1 MLNFEYYAPTRV
13 FFGDNEEEKLGKI
26 IKSYG
31 FKKVLI
37 HYGKASV
44 VKSGLLDRVISLL
57 KAENIDFITL
67 GGVEA
72 NPKLKLVLEGI
83 KLVKESNVD
92 FILAIGGGSVI
103 DSAKAISNGSKVDF
117 SPWLFSTKKEV
128 SKDHLPLGVI
138 LTISAAGSD
147 MSDSCVI
154 TNEETKEKRGF
165 NSPHNRPLFAI
176 LDPKLTYTVSKY
188 QTACGVVDIMMHTL
202 ERYISIGPD
211 DTDLTDNIAIGV
223 LKTVYKYGLKAVNEP
238 DNYEA
243 RANIMW
249 ANSISHN
256 GITGMGRPFV
266 MSAHQLEHELSGMYD
281 EIAHGAG
288 LAVIWPAWAMVAYK
302 ASISRFKRLSYEV
315 LGITPSNDVNKDIEA
330 GISKLKD
337 FFKELGMPVT
347 LREFN
352 IPKESIDLLAKNTTV
367 NQNRVIHDVIDID
380 YETALKILELAY

>member
-13 FFGDNEEEKLGKI
+13 FFGADEELKVAKI
-26 IKSYG
+26 IKEYG

-37 HYGKASV
+37 HYGMSSIK
-44 VKSGLLDRVISLL
+44 KSGLYDKVISLL
-57 KAENIDFITL
+57 KAENIDFIEL

-72 NPKLKLVLEGI
+72 NPKLKLVLKGI
-83 KLVKESNVD
+83 KLVKENNID
-92 FILAIGGGSVI
+92 MILAIGGGSVI
-103 DSAKAISNGSKVDF
+103 DSAKAISNGAMVDF

-128 SKDHLPLGVI
+128 SKAHLPVGVI

-165 NSPHNRPLFAI
+165 NSPHNKPLFAI
-176 LDPKLTYTVSKY
+176 LDPKLTYSVSKY

-202 ERYISIGPD
+202 ERYISIGND
-211 DTDLTDNIAIGV
+211 DTDLTDNIAIGL
-223 LKTVYKYGLKAVNEP
+223 LKTVYKYGSIAVNEP

-249 ANSISHN
+249 ANSVSHN
-256 GITGMGRPFV
+256 GITGCGRPFV

-281 EIAHGAG
+281 EVAHGAG

-302 ASISRFKRLSYEV
+302 NSISRFKRLAYEV
-315 LGITPSNDVNKDIEA
+315 MEIKPTNDVNKDIED
-330 GISKLKD
+330 GILKFKE

-352 IPKESIDLLAKNTTV
+352 IPKSSVEELALNTTV
-367 NQNRVIHDVIDID
+367 RQNRVIHDVIDMD
-380 YETALKILELAY
+380 YEVALKILNLAY

>member
-83 KLVKESNVD
+83 KLVKENNVD

-138 LTISAAGSD
+138 LTIAAAGSD

-176 LDPKLTYTVSKY
+176 LDPKLTYLNIK
-188 QTACGVVDIMMHTL
+188 QHVV
-202 ERYISIGPD
+202 
-211 DTDLTDNIAIGV
+211 
-223 LKTVYKYGLKAVNEP
+223 
-238 DNYEA
+238 
-243 RANIMW
+243 
-249 ANSISHN
+249 
-256 GITGMGRPFV
+256 
-266 MSAHQLEHELSGMYD
+266 
-281 EIAHGAG
+281 
-288 LAVIWPAWAMVAYK
+288 
-302 ASISRFKRLSYEV
+302 
-315 LGITPSNDVNKDIEA
+315 
-330 GISKLKD
+330 
-337 FFKELGMPVT
+337 
-347 LREFN
+347 
-352 IPKESIDLLAKNTTV
+352 
-367 NQNRVIHDVIDID
+367 
-380 YETALKILELAY
+380 